1 VIVVEVVGLVV
12 VYERVIV
19 ADLMVV
25 VVVDLSMEGVNED
38 YLTNDLF
45 RFGTYHQPY
54 RDCRF

>member
-1 VIVVEVVGLVV
+1 MIVVEVVGLVV

-38 YLTNDLF
+38 YLTNDLV
-45 RFGTYHQPY
+45 RFGTYHQSY
-54 RDCRF
+54 RDC